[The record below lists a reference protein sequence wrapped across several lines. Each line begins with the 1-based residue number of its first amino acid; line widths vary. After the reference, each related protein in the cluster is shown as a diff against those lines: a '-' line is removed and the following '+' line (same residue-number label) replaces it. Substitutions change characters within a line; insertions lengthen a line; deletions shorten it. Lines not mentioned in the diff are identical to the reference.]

1 MPLSFTVTLRTLSAL
16 FLSSVLLVACEEPV
30 DLDLPDRK
38 SRLVLSS
45 SFLPEQAVVLQ
56 VSATRPRGTPSGMH
70 ITDAR
75 VSLFEGM
82 DLAEELTYFPST
94 ETDRPGTYRTTTF
107 KPQIGRQY
115 TIHVYAPGY
124 DPVSA
129 VSSIPEPVGISSV
142 TVEGLSVSHE
152 EAASVYD
159 YRLLVD
165 YADPE
170 AETNYYDLRISQ
182 MVVPF
187 KLGSSGDT
195 IRMQPY
201 LKGLTTPIHE
211 AAGGQTI
218 SILLQDKAGG
228 PLVDVHL
235 QSRLDPATELLGQ
248 VIAELR
254 TVSPEYYFY
263 QRSIMR
269 PDEMPNSGLKD
280 PVVIYNNV
288 SSGLGVFAGYT
299 SVQKGLTLPGPGN

>member
-1 MPLSFTVTLRTLSAL
+1 M
-16 FLSSVLLVACEEPV
+16 
-30 DLDLPDRK
+30 DLDLPDQK

-56 VSATRPRGTPSGMH
+56 VSATRPRGTHSRSVSRMPMCPSSKAWSWQRNSP
-70 ITDAR
+70 T
-75 VSLFEGM
+75 FPP
-82 DLAEELTYFPST
+82 AES
-94 ETDRPGTYRTTTF
+94 DRPGTYRTTSFT
-107 KPQIGRQY
+107 PQIGRQY
-115 TIHVYAPGY
+115 TIHVFASGY

-129 VSSIPEPVGISSV
+129 VSSIPEPVSIRSV
-142 TVEGLSVSHE
+142 TVEGMNVSRTE
-152 EAASVYD
+152 DLSVYD

-170 AETNYYDLRISQ
+170 TETNYYDLRISQ

-187 KLGSSGDT
+187 KLGSGGDT

-201 LKGLTTPIHE
+201 LKSITTPVHE
-211 AAGGQTI
+211 ASSGQTI

-228 PLVDVHL
+228 PFVDVHL
-235 QSRLDPATELLGQ
+235 QSRLDPDSELLGQ

-299 SVQKGLTLPGPGN
+299 SVQKGLTLPGN